1 MRAER
6 FDLCRDILRL
16 PRFLI
21 SLPMQKVNMV
31 MDIVIS
37 VALLLVGIA
46 VLFVIHLCIVGRL
59 FREGYQNG
67 VLVQRID
74 APTVTISTEDLDN
87 LPCFDYPGGTGDR
100 GSNNGPVDCAV
111 CLESFKAG
119 EKCRSLPNC
128 NHSFHVQC
136 IDSWL
141 LKTPICPI
149 CRTHVVVRSRSFKN
163 LVGETGVPG
172 DVTIELT

>member
-6 FDLCRDILRL
+6 FDLYLDILPL

-21 SLPMQKVNMV
+21 SLSMLKLNMV
-31 MDIVIS
+31 TDIVIS
-37 VALLLVGIA
+37 VVLLLLGIA
-46 VLFVIHLCIVGRL
+46 VLAVIHMCIVGRL
-59 FREGYQNG
+59 FREGYLNG
-67 VLVQRID
+67 DLVQRVN
-74 APTVTISTEDLDN
+74 APTVTISSEDLDN
-87 LPCFDYPGGTGDR
+87 LPCFDYAGGIGDR
-100 GSNNGPVDCAV
+100 GTSNGPGDCAV
-111 CLESFKAG
+111 CLESFKVG
-119 EKCRSLPNC
+119 EKCRSLPDC
-128 NHSFHVQC
+128 SHSFHAQC

-163 LVGETGVPG
+163 LVEETRVPG